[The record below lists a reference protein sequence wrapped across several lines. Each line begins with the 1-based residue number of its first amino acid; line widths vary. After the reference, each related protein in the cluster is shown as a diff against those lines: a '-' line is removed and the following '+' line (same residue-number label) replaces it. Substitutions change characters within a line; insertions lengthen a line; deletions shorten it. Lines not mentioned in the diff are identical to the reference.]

1 MSVVDKEMHGLLAAE
16 SALLSTSTALGYERR
31 NRDSAYVSEVPPV
44 FRVRLSC
51 GNATEEEALLAFLRL
66 DGVFAYAVGDGVE
79 AVAVDAAGAEAPREM
94 LSRVVDWLMEN
105 DAAIT
110 VALA

>member
-1 MSVVDKEMHGLLAAE
+1 MEMHGLSAAE
-16 SALLSTSTALGYERR
+16 SVRLSTSNAFGHERR
-31 NRDSAYVSEVPPV
+31 HRDTAYVSDVPPV

-51 GNATEEEALLAFLRL
+51 ANAAEEEALLAFLRL
-66 DGVFAYAVGDGVE
+66 DGVFAYAVDHGLE
-79 AVAVDAAGAEAPREM
+79 AVAVDAASAEAPREM
-94 LSRVVDWLMEN
+94 LSRVVDWLMDT

>member
-1 MSVVDKEMHGLLAAE
+1 MGDAWRFSGR
-16 SALLSTSTALGYERR
+16 SALLSTSSAPGYERR
-31 NRDSAYVSEVPPV
+31 LCDTAYVCDVPPV
-44 FRVRLSC
+44 FRVRLIC
-51 GNATEEEALLAFLRL
+51 PDAAEEAALLAFLRL
-66 DGVFAYAVGDGVE
+66 DGVFAYAVGDGIE

-94 LSRVVDWLMEN
+94 LSRVADWLMES

>member
-1 MSVVDKEMHGLLAAE
+1 MHGLSAAE
-16 SALLSTSTALGYERR
+16 SALSSTFNALGCKRGP
-31 NRDSAYVSEVPPV
+31 RDTAYVSEVPPV

-51 GNATEEEALLAFLRL
+51 GNAAEEEALLAFLRL
-66 DGVFAYAVGDGVE
+66 DGVFAYAVRDGIE
-79 AVAVDAAGAEAPREM
+79 AVAVDAASAEAPREM
-94 LSRVVDWLMEN
+94 LSRVVDWLMES